1 MSPEGSPGPR
11 AIVVTL
17 DACGVGALPDAAD
30 YGDAGACTLPHL
42 AEAVGGL
49 RLPVLEALGLGSI
62 VSMLGVAT
70 PEPRAVHG
78 RLAPSGPGKDSTTG
92 HWELMGRPAPV
103 APPTYPQ
110 GFPSDVV
117 ARLEDRIAQ
126 RFCCNRPYDGIGA
139 IEDFGEHHLATGDLI
154 LYTSQDSV
162 LQVAAHPDVL
172 GEQDLHA
179 ACVAIREELTGEH
192 AVGRVIARPFAG
204 DPGAF
209 ERTPGRRDFAVPP
222 PGETVLDTLCDAGV
236 EVHGVGKISDLFAG
250 RGISECHSAPGNPE
264 ALAVTSAL
272 LDDLDTGMIFT
283 NLIDTDQV
291 YGHRKDVEG
300 FHAALRE
307 IDATVGEWLD
317 GLRGGDLL
325 ILTADHGCD
334 PAAPHTDHTREYVPL
349 LAVGPG
355 VAPRR
360 HDGAM
365 GDVGATVL
373 RWLTGRVSFGRT
385 FA

>member
-1 MSPEGSPGPR
+1 MSAR

-30 YGDAGACTLPHL
+30 YGDEGTATLPHL

-49 RLPVLEALGLGSI
+49 NLPTLEALGLGSI
-62 VSMLGVAT
+62 VPILGVGT
-70 PEPRAVHG
+70 PAPRAIHG

-92 HWELMGRPAPV
+92 HWELMGRPAAV
-103 APPTYPQ
+103 APPTYPR
-110 GFPSDVV
+110 GFPAEVV
-117 ARLEDRIAQ
+117 ERLERRTAQ

-139 IEDFGEHHLATGDLI
+139 IEDFGAHHLATGELI

-162 LQVAAHPDVL
+162 LQVAAHPEVL
-172 GEQDLHA
+172 GEPQLHE
-179 ACVAIREELTGEH
+179 ACLAIREEMAGEH
-192 AVGRVIARPFAG
+192 AVGRVIARPFDG
-204 DPGAF
+204 EPGAF
-209 ERTPGRRDFAVPP
+209 ERTAGRRDFAVPP
-222 PGETVLDTLCDAGV
+222 PAETVLDLLCEAGV

-250 RGISECHSAPGNPE
+250 RGISEHHPAPGNPE
-264 ALAVTSAL
+264 ALATTSAL
-272 LDDLDTGMIFT
+272 LADLPGGLIFT

-291 YGHRKDVEG
+291 FGHRKDVEG

-307 IDATVGEWLD
+307 IDFAVEGWLAH
-317 GLRGGDLL
+317 LREGDLL

-334 PAAPHTDHTREYVPL
+334 PAAEHSDHTREYVPL
-349 LAVGPG
+349 LAVGP
-355 VAPRR
+355 AIEPRR

-365 GDVGATVL
+365 ADVGATVL
-373 RWLTGRVSFGRT
+373 RRLTGTSAGDWQP